1 MSAAQCTKAQLA
13 NVSGEQTLP
22 GGPRAAGLPNL
33 KSGDG
38 GRGPVYTAIFFNLAI
53 SDAHWHGQPGEPEP
67 RCHEFYYVT
76 LATHTQSCDQDSILA
91 AVNAAAA
98 AVSESQASRGS
109 VTGYHGSVTVPVC
122 HTGDRSASTELASRG
137 PCRSRRTVPDSAA
150 TRAAHGMVLAVLWLA
165 ISKS

>member
-1 MSAAQCTKAQLA
+1 MQHECSSVHKSPACQCIRRADSPRRA
-13 NVSGEQTLP
+13 P
-22 GGPRAAGLPNL
+22 GRRPAELEVR
-33 KSGDG
+33 
-38 GRGPVYTAIFFNLAI
+38 PVYTAIFFNLAI